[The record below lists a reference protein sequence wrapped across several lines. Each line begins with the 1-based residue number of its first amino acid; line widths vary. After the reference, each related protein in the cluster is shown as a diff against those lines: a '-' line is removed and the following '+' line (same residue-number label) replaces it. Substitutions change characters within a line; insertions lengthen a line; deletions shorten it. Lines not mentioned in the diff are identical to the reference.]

1 MNAYT
6 AGRMPL
12 PVRILSYT
20 LSGTLLSLT
29 LALILE
35 SAFSLHLIPAWLISI
50 NVFTLIFYWIDKINA
65 VWVGDNKAREAEN
78 VRIPEPALLLL
89 AFVGGSPGAAVAI
102 ILGHKRSKA
111 GFMTLFAMVVVV
123 QILLVYLYRDQLPWP

>member
-1 MNAYT
+1 MNAYS
-6 AGRMPL
+6 ARRMSFPM
-12 PVRILSYT
+12 RIFSYA

-65 VWVGDNKAREAEN
+65 VWVGDNESREAEK

-89 AFVGGSPGAAVAI
+89 ALVGGTAGAAVAI

-111 GFMTLFAMVVVV
+111 GFLTLFAMVVVV
-123 QILLVYLYRDQLPWP
+123 QFLLIYLYREQLPWP

>member
-6 AGRMPL
+6 AGRMSF
-12 PVRILSYT
+12 PVRVFSYT

-35 SAFSLHLIPAWLISI
+35 SAFSLHLILAWLISI
-50 NVFTLIFYWIDKINA
+50 NVFTLLFYWIDKINA
-65 VWVGDNKAREAEN
+65 VWVGDSEARKAKK

-89 AFVGGSPGAAVAI
+89 ALVGGTAGAAVAI
-102 ILGHKRSKA
+102 VLGHKRSKP
-111 GFMTLFAMVVVV
+111 GFLLLFAMVIVV
-123 QILLVYLYRDQLPWP
+123 QIFLIYLYRDQLPWS